1 MSSAKSVRTALVL
14 VVLFLFAQSALS
26 QQEPFSG
33 LDGYIVK
40 ALQDWET
47 PGLAI
52 AIVKNDAVIFAKGY
66 GVRKMGGKDA
76 VTPRTIFAVA
86 STTKAMTV
94 ACLGMLVDQGKIKWD
109 DPVSKYLP
117 KFQLHDP
124 YVTRELTVRDLLC
137 HRSGLGR
144 GDALWYRSA
153 YSREEVLQRIRLL
166 EPGWSFRSRY
176 GYQNI
181 MFIAAGEIIPSVTDT
196 SWDNFM
202 KERLFTPLGMSRSS
216 TSVKALQN
224 LDDVATPHARLNGVM
239 QPVRWPNFDNVGAA
253 GSVNSCVLDMA
264 QWIRM
269 NLGNGVYEGKKILS
283 ADVIKE
289 IQTPQIVTRLDSLNL
304 ALRPSTHFSAY
315 GLGWGL
321 IDYHGRKIIHHTGS
335 LDGMRTRV
343 VLVPEEKLGFVII
356 FNSSNT
362 SLHEALGY
370 RILDHYLGAPAR
382 DWSAEL
388 LKNVQEEREKAD
400 GREKKRNDERVKD
413 TKPLLPSGAFAGQYE
428 NEMYGTAT
436 VAEKNGKLTLSFYP
450 GYEGEMN
457 HWHYDTFQVVWQ
469 DRSLGKD
476 FITFTLDIDG
486 KPNLLKWEDFTDF
499 ARAK

>member
-1 MSSAKSVRTALVL
+1 MSSTKSLKTVLVL
-14 VVLFLFAQSALS
+14 IALFLAVHSAFS
-26 QQEPFSG
+26 QQEPFGG

-40 ALQDWET
+40 SMQDWET

-52 AIVKNDAVIFAKGY
+52 AIVKNDSVIFAKGY

-109 DPVSKYLP
+109 EPVTKHLP
-117 KFQLHDP
+117 KFQLYDP

-137 HRSGLGR
+137 HRSGLER
-144 GDALWYRSA
+144 GDALWYRSP
-153 YSREEVLQRIRLL
+153 YSREEVLYRIRFL

-181 MFIAAGEIIPSVTDT
+181 MFMAAGEIIPSVTDT
-196 SWDNFM
+196 SWDNFI
-202 KERLFTPLGMSRSS
+202 KERLFAPLWMSRSS
-216 TSVKALQN
+216 TSVTALQG

-239 QPVRWPNFDNVGAA
+239 QPVPWPNFDNVGAA

-269 NLGNGVYEGKKILS
+269 NLNNGVYDGKKILS

-289 IQTPQIVTRLDSLNL
+289 IQTPQMVTRLDSANL

-321 IDYHGRKIIHHTGS
+321 IDYQGRKIIHHTGS

-343 VLVPEEKLGFVII
+343 VLVPEEQLGFVII

-362 SLHEALGY
+362 GLHEALGY
-370 RILDHYLGAPAR
+370 RILDHYLGAPER
-382 DWSAEL
+382 DWSAVL
-388 LKNVQEEREKAD
+388 LKDVQEGREKTNA
-400 GREKKRNDERVKD
+400 REKKRNDERVKD
-413 TKPLLPSGAFAGQYE
+413 TKLSLPLDRYAGQYE
-428 NEMYGTAT
+428 NEMYGAVTLT
-436 VAEKNGKLTLSFYP
+436 VKNGKLFLSAYP

-476 FITFTLDIDG
+476 FVTFTLGVDG